1 MDAGLTPV
9 TETDLKIFGFTGFSG
24 SGKTTLLEQM
34 IPLFVQK
41 GLRVSLIKHA
51 HHQFDVDQPG
61 KDSYRH
67 RQAGCSEVMLVSG
80 TRWALMHELRDEAEP
95 SLDEQIA
102 RMSPCDLLLIEGY
115 KNSDLPKIEIHRPD
129 HVEEMLYPGH
139 SVVAVASDVALELSV
154 PVLDLNSPPAIVD
167 FVLNYTGLNK

>member
-1 MDAGLTPV
+1 MKV
-9 TETDLKIFGFTGFSG
+9 FGFTGFSG

-41 GLRVSLIKHA
+41 GLKVSLIKHA
-51 HHQFDVDQPG
+51 HHQFDVDKPG

-67 RQAGCSEVMLVSG
+67 RQAGCTEVMLVSSN
-80 TRWALMHELRDEAEP
+80 RWALMHELRGDAEP
-95 SLDEQIA
+95 TLEEQIA

-129 HVEEMLYPGH
+129 HVEDMLYPGH
-139 SVVAVASDVALELSV
+139 NVVAVASDVPLELDV

-167 FVLNYTGLNK
+167 FVLDYTGLNQ